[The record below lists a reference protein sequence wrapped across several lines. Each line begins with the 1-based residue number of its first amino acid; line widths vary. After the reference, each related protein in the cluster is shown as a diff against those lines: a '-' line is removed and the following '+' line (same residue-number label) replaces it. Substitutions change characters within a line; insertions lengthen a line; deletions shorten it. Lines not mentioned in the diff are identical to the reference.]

1 MVHTFFLRLLV
12 PGETGIRS
20 TDVWEKT
27 PIAENPKS
35 WSLGESLPIFF
46 MVLSSITLGIS
57 ILMIIY
63 VLILYLKQPYILISY
78 NMMTHMRTMVL
89 ECLPTFARTKS
100 PSFLRKYTIHGAYG
114 INITLEYF
122 GWRLSYWYDSSMLSL
137 RIGLRE
143 HVKEIP
149 KIDDTDRAWF
159 PTILMAM
166 SFLHKPTWQRW
177 FGFTGD
183 DRNRRFFAAWWWLE
197 PWNFSW
203 LSHHIGN
210 NKIPTDFF
218 SEG

>member
-1 MVHTFFLRLLV
+1 MGQLHSQKFSRSSVRSAQCPAVQSTISDIYIISNTSPKKVYSRILSLSALPYGSHFFLRLLV

-20 TDVWEKT
+20 ADVWEKT

-100 PSFLRKYTIHGAYG
+100 PSFVRKYTIHGAYG

-122 GWRLSYWYDSSMLSL
+122 G
-137 RIGLRE
+137 
-143 HVKEIP
+143 
-149 KIDDTDRAWF
+149 
-159 PTILMAM
+159 
-166 SFLHKPTWQRW
+166 
-177 FGFTGD
+177 
-183 DRNRRFFAAWWWLE
+183 
-197 PWNFSW
+197 
-203 LSHHIGN
+203 
-210 NKIPTDFF
+210 
-218 SEG
+218 